1 MTLLKMNDFLFLV
14 QRLIIKRST
23 CNLLIATFSCCFN
36 EIKEKQSIKRPS
48 LLISQM
54 SNKNIAENGLDMS
67 SSGKSENVT
76 GIDDAGQALDCDLEK
91 CSKINSKQSDV
102 FESKMRSLTHPDKST
117 LLDPNNP
124 HFYYA
129 RKVMENADHL
139 DVLPS
144 ASGFEPNSALK
155 EEPSKSFKKRKLSK
169 QQFFSNDKSGSIN
182 KLKNEVLSEQ
192 SSDLGSC
199 SKNDLE
205 KSRASNSKKLDLE
218 NKSFLSSNLL
228 VHSKKSV
235 SRMHKYTENNKHK
248 RVFGLWQLYC
258 YLITFWAPNW
268 LLKWSGMK
276 EKSRRLAWREK
287 IALIS
292 LILYCGGLVAF
303 LTFGFSRTVCHPGA
317 LRLKHDQIDNT
328 YLVINGK
335 GFDLKEYK
343 HPEALN
349 IGKDS
354 QVLNPPTSAA
364 GKDASFLFQN
374 VNGNCKSLILPRE
387 NCTIPMDAEK
397 NIAWYFPC
405 KMKAIDGSTKP
416 NFDQKSDAY
425 EGYACHTSWLSR
437 DVYYTFLASVDVYY
451 NWEDLIN
458 TTRNLVVL
466 DGNVLDF
473 DILDWFERD
482 HLTYP
487 MEFDFLKNAKLQGYD
502 ISVILSNY
510 GRDKIISHCLTEIL
524 KVGVIDSESVGC
536 ISSKVVLYLSLIFI
550 LSVIFVKFFIACYF
564 KWVVSRKQGVCK
576 LDRKKFNEL
585 SNKIED
591 WSNDLNDIGPLEQP
605 KVACSVTENN
615 LFNTP
620 LNYNKIE
627 KCGMTTMTTQ
637 AVLFERKKDDTNVRQ
652 TELPEEIDQQSF
664 AWLEKKHKLSWTH
677 PHVVSQPRADFMP
690 FNFPLI
696 HSICFVTCYSEDE
709 QGLRTTF
716 DSLSVTDYPSSHKL
730 IICVCDGVIKGSGN
744 DKTTPEIVLGMMC
757 DFLVDPEVVKPY
769 SYVAVAAGAK
779 RHNKAKIYSG
789 FYKYDETTIPLL
801 KQQKVPMVCIV
812 KCGTEFEKDAQK
824 PGNRGKRDSQVIL
837 MSFLQKII
845 FDERM
850 TELEYHLLK
859 NIWCLTGLM
868 SDFYETVLMV
878 DADTKVYPD
887 SLKHMVAEM
896 CKDPSIMGLCGETK
910 IANKSDSWVTAIQV
924 FEYFIS
930 HHQSKAFESIFG
942 SVTCLPG
949 CFSMYRIK
957 SPKGSNGYWIPILA
971 NPDIV
976 ERYSDNVT
984 NTLHKKNLLLLG
996 EDRYLS
1002 SLMLKTFPSR
1012 KQVFV
1017 PKAAC
1022 KTLVPDTFSVLL
1034 SQRRRWINSTI
1045 HNLMEL
1051 VLVNDL
1057 CGTFCLSMQC
1067 VIFIELMGSIILPL
1081 AITFTIYIIIYSIVS
1096 EPTPVLTLILLAII
1110 LGLPGVLIVI
1120 TASRSSYLVWML
1132 IYILA
1137 LPIWNFV
1144 LPTYAFWKFDD
1155 FSWGE
1160 TRLVDGENAVFGASD
1175 ASVDPKLNK
1184 TTCENASGEQIKIS
1198 KKIASSHDE
1207 IEGEFDYSGIVLRT
1221 WLDFAKREL
1230 PKQGSQ

>member
-1 MTLLKMNDFLFLV
+1 
-14 QRLIIKRST
+14 
-23 CNLLIATFSCCFN
+23 
-36 EIKEKQSIKRPS
+36 
-48 LLISQM
+48 M
-54 SNKNIAENGLDMS
+54 SNKHSINKKPDPSLSSESQSGL
-67 SSGKSENVT
+67 GVEET
-76 GIDDAGQALDCDLEK
+76 GEPLDHDLEK
-91 CSKINSKQSDV
+91 CSKITSKHFNR
-102 FESKMRSLTHPDKST
+102 FENKIRSLTHPEKST
-117 LLDPNNP
+117 LQDPDNP

-129 RKVMENADHL
+129 KKVMENADHL

-144 ASGFEPNSALK
+144 ASGFEPHLALK
-155 EEPSKSFKKRKLSK
+155 EEPLKHANKRKWSRK
-169 QQFFSNDKSGSIN
+169 RSSNKDKGDSIN
-182 KLKNEVLSEQ
+182 ELEKKVVSEQ
-192 SSDLGSC
+192 SSVLESC
-199 SKNDLE
+199 S
-205 KSRASNSKKLDLE
+205 E
-218 NKSFLSSNLL
+218 NELQSSL
-228 VHSKKSV
+228 
-235 SRMHKYTENNKHK
+235 
-248 RVFGLWQLYC
+248 
-258 YLITFWAPNW
+258 
-268 LLKWSGMK
+268 
-276 EKSRRLAWREK
+276 
-287 IALIS
+287 
-292 LILYCGGLVAF
+292 
-303 LTFGFSRTVCHPGA
+303 
-317 LRLKHDQIDNT
+317 
-328 YLVINGK
+328 INGK

-343 HPEALN
+343 HPEAFN
-349 IGKDS
+349 IEKDA
-354 QVLNPPTSAA
+354 QVLIPPTSAA

-374 VNGNCKSLILPRE
+374 VNGNCKSLISPRD
-387 NCTIPMDAEK
+387 NCTIPMDADK

-405 KMKAIDGSTKP
+405 KMKAIDGSTEP
-416 NFDQKSDAY
+416 NFDKGEAY
-425 EGYACHTSWLSR
+425 EGYACHASWLSR
-437 DVYYTFLASVDVYY
+437 NVYYTFSASVDVYY
-451 NWEDLIN
+451 NWEDLTN

-487 MEFDFLKNAKLQGYD
+487 AEFDFLKNAKLQGYD

-510 GRDKIISHCLTEIL
+510 GRDKTIGHCLTEIL

-550 LSVIFVKFFIACYF
+550 LSIIFVKFFIACYF
-564 KWVVSRKQGVCK
+564 KWVVSRKQGVCE
-576 LDRKKFNEL
+576 LNRKKFSEL
-585 SNKIED
+585 SIKIED

-605 KVACSVTENN
+605 EDANAGTESNVRDR
-615 LFNTP
+615 P
-620 LNYNKIE
+620 LDYEKIE

-637 AVLFERKKDDTNVRQ
+637 AVVCERKKLEFEVNQ
-652 TELPEEIDQQSF
+652 KEETENINQQSF
-664 AWLEKKHKLSWTH
+664 EWLENRKKLSWKH
-677 PHVVSQPRADFMP
+677 PHVLTQPRADFMP

-696 HSICFVTCYSEDE
+696 HTICFVTCYSEDE

-730 IICVCDGVIKGSGN
+730 IMCVCDGIIKGSGN
-744 DKTTPEIVLGMMC
+744 NKTTPETVLGMMC
-757 DFLVDPEVVKPY
+757 DFLIEPELVESY
-769 SYVAVAAGAK
+769 SYVAVAAGSK

-789 FYKYDETTIPLL
+789 FYKYDDTTIPLE

-812 KCGTEFEKDAQK
+812 KCGTDSEKEVSK

-837 MSFLQKII
+837 MGFLQKII
-845 FDERM
+845 FNERM
-850 TELEYHLLK
+850 TELEYQLLR
-859 NIWCLTGLM
+859 NIWCVTGLM
-868 SDFYETVLMV
+868 SDLYETVLMV
-878 DADTKVYPD
+878 DADTKVHPD

-1051 VLVNDL
+1051 VFVNDL

-1096 EPTPVLTLILLAII
+1096 QPTPVLTLILLAII

-1120 TASRSSYLVWML
+1120 TASRTSYLVWMM

-1160 TRLVDGENAVFGASD
+1160 TRLVDGENEV
-1175 ASVDPKLNK
+1175 VDTADDGGDP
-1184 TTCENASGEQIKIS
+1184 EVSGVASGSAPVEQTEVV
-1198 KKIASSHDE
+1198 KKKKTSSHDE
-1207 IEGEFDYSGIVLRT
+1207 IEGEFDYSGIVMRT
-1221 WLDFAKREL
+1221 WWDFAKRDM
-1230 PKQGSQ
+1230 PSKGFNA